1 MTTTAA
7 SPDPLAGA
15 TDAPAALLALHREG
29 ALAAA
34 FPRLPA
40 LLRDLTDEQV
50 LQAGRLLTRL
60 DPRQVR
66 AEHPATPTLRVAL
79 TGHGTLPA
87 LLPALSARLAGHGV
101 LIEPYQAAFDGYV
114 FELGDP
120 DSRLYAAEPQ
130 LTVAVLDAA
139 VIADELPLPWGPDD
153 VAEVFERR
161 LGVIE
166 GLCERFA
173 ARNSGTLALTTMPLP
188 RSLAAQLIDHR
199 SRARLGAVWR
209 EANAR
214 LLRLSE
220 RHPAVLVLDLDT
232 LVAEG
237 VAVQDAR
244 LDAYAKAHLSDALLG
259 RLARELG
266 HLGAHLAGR
275 TRKCLVLDLD
285 GTLWGGV
292 LGEDGPDGVE
302 VGHGLRGEAFSSFQ
316 RLARQIGAQGVLLA
330 VASKNDLDPVLDML
344 RGPRMT
350 LREQDFVRVTANWS
364 AKPRNL
370 RDLAAELNIG
380 LDALVFADDSP
391 TECGLVRTVL
401 PEVAVVE
408 LGSDPAEHAGR
419 LLREGWFDVR
429 ELTAE
434 DHARPA
440 RYREEVSR
448 QDFRAS
454 FDGLDDYLDQ
464 LQLHVRVAR
473 PTAAE
478 LPRISQIT
486 LRTNQFNLT
495 GARLDPAEV
504 ARRAQDPDHLVLGVH
519 VGDRFGDSGL
529 VGAVFARREGDTLR
543 LENFLLSCRV
553 FARGVEQAVLAWLL
567 HTAPGLGARQVLAQY
582 RPTAKNS
589 AFSGFY
595 PANGFSVLA
604 EDEAEAET
612 KAETKTGTKTE
623 TKTFRHDLADPP
635 PIPAHLRLTDE
646 VSGPVPVA
654 GT

>member
-1 MTTTAA
+1 VTTRAA
-7 SPDPLAGA
+7 TPEADNPEADSPEAANPIPAADAADPLAA
-15 TDAPAALLALHREG
+15 IVALHRED

-60 DPRQVR
+60 DPARVR

-87 LLPALSARLAGHGV
+87 LLPALTARLAGHGV

-139 VIADELPLPWGPDD
+139 VIADDLPLPWGPDD
-153 VAEVFERR
+153 VAAAFEHR

-173 ARNSGTLALTTMPLP
+173 ARNSGTLVLTTMPLP
-188 RSLAAQLIDHR
+188 RALAAQLIDHR
-199 SRARLGAVWR
+199 SRARLGAIWR

-220 RHPAVLVLDLDT
+220 RHPAVLVLDLDP
-232 LVAEG
+232 LAAEG
-237 VAVQDAR
+237 VAVRDAR

-259 RLARELG
+259 LLARELG
-266 HLGAHLAGR
+266 HLGAHLVGR

-302 VGHGLRGEAFSSFQ
+302 LGHGLRGEAFTAFQ

-330 VASKNDLDPVLDML
+330 VASKNDPEPVRDML
-344 RGPRMT
+344 SGPRMT
-350 LREQDFVRVTANWS
+350 LRDTDFVRVVANWS
-364 AKPRNL
+364 AKPGTL
-370 RDLAAELNIG
+370 RQLAAELNIG

-408 LGSDPAEHAGR
+408 LGADPAEHAGR

-440 RYREEVSR
+440 RYREEISR
-448 QDFRAS
+448 LDFRAS
-454 FDGLDDYLDQ
+454 FDGLDDYLEQ
-464 LQLHVRVAR
+464 LELRVRVAR

-478 LPRISQIT
+478 LPRVSQLT

-504 ARRAQDPDHLVLGVH
+504 TRRAQDPAHLVLGVH

-529 VGAVFARREGDTLR
+529 VGAVFARLGGETLR

-567 HTAPGLGARQVLAQY
+567 RTAGELGAREVVAQY
-582 RPTAKNS
+582 RPTAKNA

-595 PANGFSVLA
+595 AGHGFRLLA
-604 EDEAEAET
+604 EDE
-612 KAETKTGTKTE
+612 TGTR
-623 TKTFRHDLADPP
+623 TFRHDLADPP
-635 PIPAHLRLTDE
+635 AIPAHLRLTAD
-646 VSGPVPVA
+646 VQRPVA
-654 GT
+654 GV